1 MYVMAAYRMTRWFQP
16 GAYYAL
22 YFEDTADRDRRSKR
36 QHDTALTLR
45 FDVNEHWLIKLEGHY
60 MHGTAALNSRLND
73 GVPLSQ
79 LEPDWLVLIAKTTAY
94 F

>member
-1 MYVMAAYRMTRWFQP
+1 MAAYRLTPWLQP

-22 YFEDTADRDRRSKR
+22 YFEDTADRDRRSTR

-45 FDVNEHWLIKLEGHY
+45 FDVNEHWLVKLEGHY
-60 MHGTAALNSRLND
+60 MHGTAALNSRLNN
-73 GVPLSQ
+73 GVPVSQ
-79 LEPDWLVLIAKTTAY
+79 LEPDWLVFIAKTTAY